1 MIDREIK
8 RALRI
13 SIVTGVI
20 LSVVVQPLLNYLS
33 LLLVT
38 TSELVSQGWAD
49 RLYRTSRASR
59 CLCPSGRTP
68 TTPST
73 AR

>member
-38 TSELVSQGWAD
+38 TRTRISGLGRSPLPDLQGEQVLVPIGENTD
-49 RLYRTSRASR
+49 DT
-59 CLCPSGRTP
+59 
-68 TTPST
+68 
-73 AR
+73 

>member
-33 LLLVT
+33 LLLV
-38 TSELVSQGWAD
+38 
-49 RLYRTSRASR
+49 
-59 CLCPSGRTP
+59 
-68 TTPST
+68 
-73 AR
+73 